1 MMRAGFSE
9 IDITPPFGTDM
20 PGDFIPHT
28 ANGTYGGLFSQ
39 AAAFTVGDE
48 SVMLVSMDI
57 LSSTVEY
64 ASDIRRRI
72 SASTGLSAD
81 RILVA
86 AIHTH
91 TGPALEYDLWLCRAC
106 PDIASATADKTVRC
120 AVEAWNC
127 RREVRLSSLHFE
139 NDLYNFN
146 RDFLLADGSARMNP
160 SSRDAEIVSPLGECD
175 HGVDVLRASMGD
187 GRPYGFIVNYAN
199 HPDCHGRDK
208 HNFSADY
215 IGYLRRALK
224 ARYGEDVFV
233 LFFNGTAGNVNCID
247 FVNKTH
253 LAYYGEGMNAPKTIG
268 EGLADDI
275 IAREGDFVPSEAE
288 RIAVRTQILTVGRRQ
303 RTEEDVRWA
312 VGVARDMLIDPR
324 SHNTMDRAFA
334 EDYLHDDDG
343 HETVDVEV
351 QTILLGPWAI
361 VGLPGEIYTYVGQG
375 IKTAS
380 PFERTLVFE
389 LSNGTVGYVPPGFVI
404 EKGVYEAKT
413 ARINS
418 QCGKETADAMI
429 YKALESLNHL
439 ATDTP

>member
-9 IDITPPFGTDM
+9 IDITPPLGTDM
-20 PGDFIPHT
+20 PGDFVPHT

-120 AVEAWNC
+120 AVEAWNS
-127 RREVRLSSLHFE
+127 RREIRLSSLHFE

-175 HGVDVLRASMGD
+175 HGVDV
-187 GRPYGFIVNYAN
+187 FVV
-199 HPDCHGRDK
+199 
-208 HNFSADY
+208 
-215 IGYLRRALK
+215 K
-224 ARYGEDVFV
+224 A
-233 LFFNGTAGNVNCID
+233 
-247 FVNKTH
+247 
-253 LAYYGEGMNAPKTIG
+253 
-268 EGLADDI
+268 
-275 IAREGDFVPSEAE
+275 
-288 RIAVRTQILTVGRRQ
+288 
-303 RTEEDVRWA
+303 
-312 VGVARDMLIDPR
+312 
-324 SHNTMDRAFA
+324 
-334 EDYLHDDDG
+334 
-343 HETVDVEV
+343 
-351 QTILLGPWAI
+351 
-361 VGLPGEIYTYVGQG
+361 
-375 IKTAS
+375 
-380 PFERTLVFE
+380 
-389 LSNGTVGYVPPGFVI
+389 
-404 EKGVYEAKT
+404 
-413 ARINS
+413 
-418 QCGKETADAMI
+418 
-429 YKALESLNHL
+429 
-439 ATDTP
+439 